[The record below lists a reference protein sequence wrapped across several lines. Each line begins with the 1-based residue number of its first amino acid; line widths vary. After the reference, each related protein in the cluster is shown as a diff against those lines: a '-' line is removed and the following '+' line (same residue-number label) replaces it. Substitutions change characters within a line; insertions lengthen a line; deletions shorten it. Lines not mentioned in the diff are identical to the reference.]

1 MKGQGIMRTGVKRLA
16 AAVLVSVAVM
26 GFGGA
31 MAGPVE
37 REIEAMALALGSTA
51 QSETGQREIETEAF
65 VPRFYALRGFAPAW
79 MAPDAAEALF
89 RELELGVAQGFQEQ
103 DFRLA
108 ELRAFHERARE
119 RGAPE
124 DIAAYEFLASDAA
137 ARLLSFVIFGKVDPT
152 AFDKDWNFD
161 RLVLQQDPAEVVN
174 AYLANEGFGAL
185 MARVT
190 LGAAQYRD
198 LVTALA
204 RYREVAAAGGW
215 PRVPSEHVLKPGDVA
230 AAVEAL
236 RYRLAAE
243 AALNAG
249 QILPEAPATGEPAAW
264 LYDANLQEDVKVFQA
279 RHGLEADG
287 VIGEKTFQA
296 LNRTAAERVDQIRLS
311 LERARWIMRDLGAE
325 YVLVNIAGGRTYYIK
340 GDDVWTTRSV
350 TGSQYRQTPVFRD
363 NIQYMEINPT
373 WTVPRSIFL
382 KDKLARIREDP
393 GYLERGGYVV
403 KNAEGQVIP
412 AQTVNWAADNPGVTL
427 MQTPGPKNAL
437 GRVKFMFP
445 NKHAVYL
452 HDTDNPA
459 LFQRNERNLSSGC
472 VRLEHPFEFANFLM
486 EGAPDWNGARLQA
499 ILDSGKTT
507 RIDLPRPVPVLL
519 TYWTAW
525 VEAGTVQFRE
535 DLYGRDT
542 AVLEALNR

>member
-1 MKGQGIMRTGVKRLA
+1 MRTGVKRLA

>member
-1 MKGQGIMRTGVKRLA
+1 MRSGVKRLA
-16 AAVLVSVAVM
+16 MAVLVSVGMIGTGDAT
-26 GFGGA
+26 
-31 MAGPVE
+31 AGPVE
-37 REIEAMALALGSTA
+37 REIEAMALALGSAA
-51 QSETGQREIETEAF
+51 QNETGKSEIETEAF

-79 MAPDAAEALF
+79 MAPETAAALF
-89 RELELGVAQGFQEQ
+89 QELEIGVVQGFLEQ

-108 ELRAFHERARE
+108 ELRAFHDRARQS
-119 RGAPE
+119 GAPA

-137 ARLLSFVIFGKVDPT
+137 ARLLSYVIFGKVDPA

-174 AYLANEGFGAL
+174 AYLAGEGFGAL
-185 MARVT
+185 MARET

-204 RYREVAAAGGW
+204 RYREIAAAGGW
-215 PRVPSEHVLKPGDVA
+215 PQVPSDDVLKPGDVA

-243 AALNAG
+243 AGLNAG
-249 QILPEAPATGEPAAW
+249 QILPESPETGEPATW
-264 LYDANLQEDVKVFQA
+264 VYDANLQEDVKVFQA

-287 VIGEKTFQA
+287 VIGDKTFQA
-296 LNRTAAERVDQIRLS
+296 LNRTAAERVNQIRLS

-373 WTVPRSIFL
+373 WTVPQSIFL

-403 KNAEGQVIP
+403 KNADGQVIP
-412 AQTVNWAADNPGVTL
+412 AETVNWAAENPGVTL
-427 MQTPGPKNAL
+427 MQRPGPKNAL

-486 EGAPDWNGARLQA
+486 EGAPDWDGTRLQS
-499 ILDSGKTT
+499 ILDSGQTT

-525 VEAGTVQFRE
+525 VEAGAVQFRE

>member
-1 MKGQGIMRTGVKRLA
+1 MMRTGVKRVA

-79 MAPDAAEALF
+79 MAPDSATALF
-89 RELELGVAQGFQEQ
+89 RELERGVAQGFQEQ

-108 ELRAFHERARE
+108 ELRAFYERARE

-174 AYLANEGFGAL
+174 AYLAAEGFGAL

-204 RYREVAAAGGW
+204 RYREIAAAGGW
-215 PRVPSEHVLKPGDVA
+215 PQVPSEDVLKPGDVA

-249 QILPEAPATGEPAAW
+249 QILPEAPETGEPAAW

-403 KNAEGQVIP
+403 KNAEGRVIP
-412 AQTVNWAADNPGVTL
+412 AETVNWAADNPGVTL
-427 MQTPGPKNAL
+427 MQMPGPKNAL

-486 EGAPDWNGARLQA
+486 EGAPDWNRAQLQA

-525 VEAGTVQFRE
+525 VEAGAVQFRE
-535 DLYGRDT
+535 DLYGRDA